1 MALLQKGYLGATP
14 LFRDV
19 AWYEDGAF
27 QFVNI
32 SGNVDPVADTAAHT
46 KGAWSPV
53 ITSTSANASFLYIIV
68 VNVAAT
74 NTDTATLID
83 IGFGASGSET
93 VVIGDVAVGGAGSG
107 GSLQGAVI
115 GVPFQVPSGTRISAR
130 IQSVVTGGKTARVSI
145 VAIDAGGYS
154 TAPTSVDVIGTDTAT
169 SKGTEFTGASGQWTL
184 ATASTSRAYRAVCP
198 VISIHDSDTA
208 NLTTRTYEVGVG
220 ASGAE
225 VAFGATRYAVTNNE
239 AAGMAVPASYLLG
252 RNIPAGSRLAVRHDI
267 AANPNKYGFTLI
279 GIP

>member
-32 SGNVDPVADTAAHT
+32 SGNVDPVANTAAHT

-53 ITSTSANASFLYIIV
+53 ITSTSADASFLYITV
-68 VNVAAT
+68 VNVAAA

-93 VVIGDVAVGGAGSG
+93 AIISDVAVGGAASG
-107 GSLQGAVI
+107 GALEGTLI
-115 GVPFQVPSGTRISAR
+115 GVPFQIPSGTRISAR
-130 IQSVVTGGKTARVSI
+130 IQSVVTGGKTARVTVS
-145 VAIDAGGYS
+145 VIDAGGYS
-154 TAPTSVDVIGTDTAT
+154 TAPTSVDVIGTSTAT
-169 SKGTEFTGASGQWTL
+169 SKGTDFTGGSGSWTV
-184 ATASTSRAYRAVCP
+184 ATASTSRAYRAICP
-198 VISIHDSDTA
+198 VISVHDSDTA
-208 NLTTRTYEVGVG
+208 NLTSRIYEVGVG

-225 VAFGATRYAVTNNE
+225 VAFGATRYAVTNSEN
-239 AAGMAVPASYLLG
+239 AGIAPPFSYLLG
-252 RNIPAGSRLAVRHDI
+252 QNIPAGSRLSARHDI
-267 AANPNKYGFTLI
+267 AANPNKYGFCLI

>member
-14 LFRDV
+14 LWRDF

-27 QFVNI
+27 NFINI
-32 SGNVDPVADTAAHT
+32 SGNVDPVASATAHV
-46 KGAWSPV
+46 KGSWSPV
-53 ITSTSANASFLYIIV
+53 ISSTSANASFLYITV
-68 VNVAAT
+68 VNVATT

-83 IGFGASGSET
+83 IGFGASGVET
-93 VVIGDVAVGGAGSG
+93 AVIGDVAIGGAATG
-107 GSLQGAVI
+107 GGLQGAVI

-130 IQSVVTGGKTARVSI
+130 IQSVVPSKTARVTI

-154 TAPTSVDVIGTDTAT
+154 TAPTSVDVIGTSTAT
-169 SKGTEFTGASGQWTL
+169 SKGTEFTGASGSWTL

-198 VISIHDSDTA
+198 VISVHDADTA

-225 VAFGATRYAVTNNE
+225 VAFGATRYAITNNE
-239 AAGMAVPASYLLG
+239 TAGMALPASYLLG
-252 RNIPAGSRLAVRHDI
+252 RNIPAGSRLSVKHDI
-267 AANPNKYGFTLI
+267 AANPNKCGFTLI